1 MVFLIS
7 GIAIGALC
15 APFRYRIF
23 MTIAFS
29 ALLAV
34 GAVLAGI
41 ILHTNPWAVVAE
53 AAGSIVALQFTYVAV
68 GVTHDLI
75 YSRRLLPQV
84 QTAIGEQLGLELE
97 VPRRLPPK
105 LSALVGRLPG
115 GAKAFELSRNGD
127 LMN

>member
-53 AAGSIVALQFTYVAV
+53 AAGSTV

-105 LSALVGRLPG
+105 LSVLVGRLPG